1 MNNLIIV
8 ESPTKARTLSQFLGK
23 DYRITSTMGHIRDL
37 PERKFGIKTDK
48 DFEPDYVLIP
58 GKKEIIDTLKKEAKK
73 AKKIYLATDPD
84 REGEAIAH
92 HVFVICSNEK
102 LKSKNAKFS
111 RIVFH
116 EITKSAI
123 EKALAAPGEI
133 NMDLVNAQQ
142 ARRILDR
149 IVGYKLSPLLWFKI
163 RRGLSAGRV
172 QSVVVRL
179 IVDREREIE
188 KFVPKEYWEIYAD
201 LRKHLGGK
209 LPDAPI
215 FRTKLVQKNGKK
227 IEIKN
232 KQEADD
238 LASEL
243 NESGYEVGNI
253 EKKEVHRWPVP
264 PFTTSTM
271 QQQAANRLGWPAKR
285 TMRIAQDLYEK
296 GLITYHRTDSV
307 SLAKEAIFA
316 ARNFIQK
323 TYGKNFLPEAPRF
336 FKTKSKVAQEAH
348 EAIRP
353 TSLVEISNFQFPI
366 SNEEKRLYD
375 LIWKRFVACQMKEA
389 IYDETK
395 LSVLA
400 TAKINHFLLEALGRI
415 IKFAGWLTVYG
426 KEKARP
432 PASSLAG
439 EVGRGVEEGETQ
451 LPPLEIGDDLDL
463 VKLENLQKFT
473 QPPPRYNEASLIKAL
488 EEYGI
493 GRPSTYA
500 PIISTIQG
508 RQYVEKLEGKFQPTS
523 LGFATNDFLVEYF
536 PDIVDFAFTAHME
549 DDLDE
554 IANGKKE
561 WVPVIREFYIPFNTK
576 LTSVSKIAERVSV
589 EAEVIDEKCPECDA
603 PLVIRIGR
611 FGKFI
616 SCSKFPECKFK
627 KPYLRDAGFTCQ
639 KCGAPMV
646 VKKTKKG
653 KTFFGCSKWPKC
665 NFATWRKPKTG

>member
-1 MNNLIIV
+1 MNLIIV

-84 REGEAIAH
+84 REGEAIAWH
-92 HVFVICSNEK
+92 TAVILDALRS
-102 LKSKNAKFS
+102 A

-123 EKALAAPGEI
+123 EKALATPGEI

-201 LRKHLGGK
+201 LKKHLGGK

-232 KQEADD
+232 KQETDE
-238 LASEL
+238 LVSEL

-253 EKKEVHRWPVP
+253 EKKEVRRWPAP

-307 SLAKEAIFA
+307 SLAKEAVFA

-323 TYGKNFLPEAPRF
+323 TYGKDFLPDSPRF

-353 TSLVEISNFQFPI
+353 TDVKLEIGPPAGGWKLEI
-366 SNEEKRLYD
+366 GADERRLYD
-375 LIWKRFVACQMKEA
+375 
-389 IYDETK
+389 
-395 LSVLA
+395 
-400 TAKINHFLLEALGRI
+400 
-415 IKFAGWLTVYG
+415 
-426 KEKARP
+426 
-432 PASSLAG
+432 
-439 EVGRGVEEGETQ
+439 
-451 LPPLEIGDDLDL
+451 
-463 VKLENLQKFT
+463 
-473 QPPPRYNEASLIKAL
+473 
-488 EEYGI
+488 
-493 GRPSTYA
+493 
-500 PIISTIQG
+500 
-508 RQYVEKLEGKFQPTS
+508 
-523 LGFATNDFLVEYF
+523 
-536 PDIVDFAFTAHME
+536 
-549 DDLDE
+549 
-554 IANGKKE
+554 
-561 WVPVIREFYIPFNTK
+561 
-576 LTSVSKIAERVSV
+576 
-589 EAEVIDEKCPECDA
+589 
-603 PLVIRIGR
+603 
-611 FGKFI
+611 
-616 SCSKFPECKFK
+616 
-627 KPYLRDAGFTCQ
+627 
-639 KCGAPMV
+639 
-646 VKKTKKG
+646 
-653 KTFFGCSKWPKC
+653 
-665 NFATWRKPKTG
+665 

>member
-1 MNNLIIV
+1 
-8 ESPTKARTLSQFLGK
+8 
-23 DYRITSTMGHIRDL
+23 
-37 PERKFGIKTDK
+37 
-48 DFEPDYVLIP
+48 
-58 GKKEIIDTLKKEAKK
+58 
-73 AKKIYLATDPD
+73 
-84 REGEAIAH
+84 
-92 HVFVICSNEK
+92 
-102 LKSKNAKFS
+102 
-111 RIVFH
+111 
-116 EITKSAI
+116 
-123 EKALAAPGEI
+123 
-133 NMDLVNAQQ
+133 
-142 ARRILDR
+142 
-149 IVGYKLSPLLWFKI
+149 
-163 RRGLSAGRV
+163 
-172 QSVVVRL
+172 
-179 IVDREREIE
+179 
-188 KFVPKEYWEIYAD
+188 
-201 LRKHLGGK
+201 
-209 LPDAPI
+209 
-215 FRTKLVQKNGKK
+215 
-227 IEIKN
+227 
-232 KQEADD
+232 
-238 LASEL
+238 
-243 NESGYEVGNI
+243 
-253 EKKEVHRWPVP
+253 
-264 PFTTSTM
+264 M

-415 IKFAGWLTVYG
+415 IKFAGWLAAYG
-426 KEKARP
+426 EIKNEKFKMKN
-432 PASSLAG
+432 
-439 EVGRGVEEGETQ
+439 EEIQ
-451 LPPLEIGDDLDL
+451 LPDLEQGDDLDL

-653 KTFFGCSKWPKC
+653 KTFFGCSKWPAC
-665 NFATWRKPKTG
+665 NFASWRKPKEVAGEARPS